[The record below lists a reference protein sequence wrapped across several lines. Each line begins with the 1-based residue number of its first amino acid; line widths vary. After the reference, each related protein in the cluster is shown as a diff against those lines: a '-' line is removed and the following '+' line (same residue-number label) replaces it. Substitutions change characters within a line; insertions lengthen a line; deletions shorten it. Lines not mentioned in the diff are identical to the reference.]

1 MTQYEDVVER
11 QKILLEAEEWA
22 KCIQQIHVHSL
33 TNMWYE
39 KNPED
44 METGAVTDIHYNDGR
59 IVRTKNDHVL
69 RVMGDIVSGD
79 ALIDKYLQLG

>member
-1 MTQYEDVVER
+1 MTQYEDAVER

-22 KCIQQIHVHSL
+22 KGIQQIHIHSL

-44 METGAVTDIHYNDGR
+44 METGAVTDTHYNDGR
-59 IVRTKNDHVL
+59 IVRT
-69 RVMGDIVSGD
+69 
-79 ALIDKYLQLG
+79 

>member
-1 MTQYEDVVER
+1 MTQYENVVER
-11 QKILLEAEEWA
+11 QKLLLEAEEWS
-22 KCIQQIHVHSL
+22 KGVHEIHIHRL

-44 METGAVTDIHYNDGR
+44 MDMGSVIDARYNDGR
-59 IVRTKNDHVL
+59 IVRTRGDKVL
-69 RVMGDIVSGD
+69 RVMGDIVTGD

>member
-22 KCIQQIHVHSL
+22 KGIKQIHVHSL

-39 KNPED
+39 NNPED
-44 METGAVTDIHYNDGR
+44 METCGVTDTRYNDGR
-59 IVRTKNDHVL
+59 IVRTTGDKVL
-69 RVMGDIVSGD
+69 RVMGDIVTGD